1 METHRFEYSIRSM
14 ANVLEVSRSG
24 FYQFLKRKNELE
36 KYNPELVEFIRE
48 TWLTSRKNYGL

>member
-24 FYQFLKRKNELE
+24 FYQFLKRE
-36 KYNPELVEFIRE
+36 KRIR
-48 TWLTSRKNYGL
+48 KI